1 MKLAQ
6 HFASLIITTK
16 YVQYSVIRQF
26 NLHVYGKRQTT
37 DSSWEFV
44 KIENEQ
50 IKTAQ
55 KILMDNKLCETTV
68 DSLLTDTSIRGTPL

>member
-16 YVQYSVIRQF
+16 YVQYSAIRQF
-26 NLHVYGKRQTT
+26 NRHVNDRFKLR
-37 DSSWEFV
+37 FV

-50 IKTAQ
+50 IKTSSE
-55 KILMDNKLCETTV
+55 N
-68 DSLLTDTSIRGTPL
+68 SYG

>member
-26 NLHVYGKRQTT
+26 NLHVYGKRQIQ
-37 DSSWEFV
+37 V
-44 KIENEQ
+44 EN
-50 IKTAQ
+50 
-55 KILMDNKLCETTV
+55 
-68 DSLLTDTSIRGTPL
+68 LLK